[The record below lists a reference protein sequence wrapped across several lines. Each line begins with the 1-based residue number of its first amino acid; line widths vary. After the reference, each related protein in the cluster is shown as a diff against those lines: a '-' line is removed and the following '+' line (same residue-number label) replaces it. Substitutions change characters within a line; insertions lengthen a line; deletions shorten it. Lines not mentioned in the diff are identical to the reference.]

1 MRPKIMIVDD
11 EPDVCEAISHY
22 LGKRDYD
29 VITATS
35 AREAINKL
43 LNEKPLLVLLDIKM
57 PDIDGIECLQMIKKL
72 DKEALVVMVTCVSDL
87 ETAKQTLALG
97 AVDYITK
104 PHCLE
109 AIDTAV
115 STYLFLHSL

>member
-1 MRPKIMIVDD
+1 MRPKILIVDD
-11 EPDVCEAISHY
+11 EPDVCEAIRHY

-29 VITATS
+29 VITASS

-43 LNEKPLLVLLDIKM
+43 LNEKPTLILLDIKM

-72 DKEALVVMVTCVSDL
+72 DREALVVMVTCITDL
-87 ETAKQTLALG
+87 DTAKQALALG
-97 AVDYITK
+97 AADYITK
-104 PHCLE
+104 PLCLE
-109 AIDTAV
+109 AIETAV

>member
-87 ETAKQTLALG
+87 EPAKQPLALG

-104 PHCLE
+104 PLCLE
-109 AIDTAV
+109 AIETAV

>member
-104 PHCLE
+104 PLCLE
-109 AIDTAV
+109 AIETAV